1 MRQFGFSFRLTVCS
15 LFVLVLASSANAQ
28 FKASV
33 QGTIKDTAGG
43 LVPEAKITLTS
54 AETGK
59 AQETTSS
66 DEGFYRLSGL
76 APGKYKLTIQKTGY
90 KQQVF
95 EDVAVNAETVQGID
109 GVLEAGDV
117 SATVTVSQETAQT
130 LETENA
136 NVDKAITT
144 QEVRTLPQFGRDPYE
159 LVRLTPGVF
168 GDSARGGAGGAVS
181 LPNTAGPGGSN
192 RSIFQTEN
200 QPQISANGQR
210 ITSNNY
216 QIDGTSV
223 NSLTNGGAAV
233 ITPNQE
239 SVKEVRVIANVYSAE
254 YGRNSG
260 AQVLTVSQNGTN
272 DFHGSLFLKNNSPG
286 LNAVN
291 KYGGPN
297 GAPGIRV
304 NQHLN
309 QFGGSIGGPITLPRF
324 GEGGPSVRSFKNRA
338 FFFFSYEGLRSQNTD
353 TVNAFIEMPQFR
365 QD

>member
-1 MRQFGFSFRLTVCS
+1 MCSPKVLFRVLCCGSILSLLTIT
-15 LFVLVLASSANAQ
+15 ASAQ
-28 FKASV
+28 FRASI
-33 QGTIKDTAGG
+33 QGTITDTSGG
-43 LVPEAKITLTS
+43 LVPEATVTVTNK
-54 AETGK
+54 ETGK
-59 AQETTSS
+59 QDQVTSS
-66 DEGFYRLSGL
+66 GEGFYRVSAL
-76 APGKYKLTIQKTGY
+76 APGNYTVTAEKTGY
-90 KQQVF
+90 KKKVL
-95 EDVAVNAETVQGID
+95 ENVAVRAEATQGLDIS
-109 GVLEAGDV
+109 LEVGEV
-117 SATVTVSQETAQT
+117 SAVVTVSQEAAAP
-130 LETENA
+130 LETETA
-136 NVDKAITT
+136 NIDKGITT

-159 LVRLTPGVF
+159 LARLTPGVF
-168 GDSARGGAGGAVS
+168 GDAARSGTGGAVA
-181 LPNTAGPGGSN
+181 LPNTAGPGGST

-210 ITSNNY
+210 ITANNF

-286 LNAVN
+286 LKAFN

-297 GAPGIRV
+297 AATIRV

-324 GEGGPSVRSFKNRA
+324 GEGGPS
-338 FFFFSYEGLRSQNTD
+338 TH
-353 TVNAFIEMPQFR
+353 
-365 QD
+365 